1 MATFHTLRA
10 LVMRRTG
17 RRGARPAAVWKHNT
31 KPLTLALAVIAP
43 FANAAS
49 ELDDEL
55 AAMSLKEL
63 MSVEVFTSASLLPT
77 EIRKAPGTVYTFD
90 RNDFTRF
97 GVRRLDDLL
106 ALVPGLQLN
115 QYRKRHKAIWS
126 RGMLDRY
133 NDKMVLMV
141 DGVRMRHLYYGHFS
155 LGDNLPLES
164 VEKVEV
170 ILGPAS
176 SLYGANA
183 LSGIISIT
191 TRAFSEGPEVS
202 TTLEAADNDRQKGTL
217 LYNSASF
224 QAFGSYLDQ
233 DAPFRESRKS
243 FIGGDT
249 VQPLNE
255 DFTNLML
262 KGKPLPGLTLSMN
275 YAKDT
280 TPFLYIP
287 DTQDAY
293 VESESLVFAANYEK
307 GDLDSGRVEATA
319 YYHLDKAREYEV
331 ENVSNTL
338 GYEEHQDAKMAG
350 VKLTGFQRF
359 GDHVLA
365 LGGSWEHEHAKNT
378 RYERWFHYRDKFLD
392 PTETGNLLSIP
403 GISNDD
409 IAVYIQD
416 VWSLSP
422 NLNLTLGARYDD
434 FERFGDHLN
443 YRSALTYSPDT
454 EQTWKLQY
462 GTAIRTPTLREYLK
476 VMEGTA
482 FVPPQLDPEEIEQ
495 LELGYLYQWDN
506 ANLNVNVYRSELT
519 NFILEMPTPDE
530 MDEYFANLDEGVTLN
545 GAEALL
551 NMRPTDRMN
560 LRAGL
565 AYIDPVGDNDRLP
578 YLSTWTASLQMDYRY
593 HLSHTLGL
601 SVIYNQSRDDDNS
614 FSEDDGG
621 GSTVTNLYGQGQLAP
636 GWSYSLGVDNLFDTQ
651 VYDPAADFGNR
662 YSSERSE
669 RELWLRLSWDMSL

>member
-1 MATFHTLRA
+1 
-10 LVMRRTG
+10 
-17 RRGARPAAVWKHNT
+17 
-31 KPLTLALAVIAP
+31 
-43 FANAAS
+43 
-49 ELDDEL
+49 
-55 AAMSLKEL
+55 MSLKEL
-63 MSVEVFTSASLLPT
+63 MSLEVFTSASLLPT

-115 QYRKRHKAIWS
+115 QYRKRHQSIWS

-164 VEKVEV
+164 VEKIEV

-191 TRAFSEGPEVS
+191 TRAFSDEPAISTSVEV
-202 TTLEAADNDRQKGTL
+202 ADNDRTKGTL
-217 LYNSASF
+217 LYNSSRF

-233 DAPFRESRKS
+233 DAPFRDSRAS

-249 VQPLNE
+249 VQPLDE
-255 DFTNLML
+255 DFSNLMI
-262 KGKPLPGLTLSMN
+262 KGKPLPGLTLSLS
-275 YAKDT
+275 YAEDK

-293 VESESLVFAANYEK
+293 VDSESLVLSAKYEK
-307 GDLDSGRVEATA
+307 GDLDGGRIEATA
-319 YYHLDKAREYEV
+319 YYHLDKAREYEI
-331 ENVSNTL
+331 ENIRDTL
-338 GYEEHQDAKMAG
+338 GYEEYQNAWMAG
-350 VKLTGFQRF
+350 AKLTGFQRF

-365 LGGSWEHEHAKNT
+365 VGGSWEHESAENT
-378 RYERWFHYRDKFLD
+378 RYERWFSYSDGFLM
-392 PTETGNLLSIP
+392 PSETGDLLSTP

-409 IAVYIQD
+409 FALYVQD

-434 FERFGDHLN
+434 FERFGGHLN
-443 YRSALTYSPDT
+443 YRSALAYSPDS

-476 VMEGTA
+476 VMEGTT

-506 ANLNVNVYRSELT
+506 ANLNLNLYRSELT
-519 NFILEMPTPDE
+519 NFILEAPTPDDR
-530 MDEYFANLDEGVTLN
+530 DEYFANIDEVVTLN
-545 GAEALL
+545 GMEALL
-551 NMRPTDRMN
+551 NIRPTDRINM
-560 LRAGL
+560 RAGL
-565 AYIDPVGDNDRLP
+565 AYIAPVSDSDDLP

-601 SVIYNQSRDDDNS
+601 SFVYNQPQDDDNS
-614 FSEDDGG
+614 FSADDGG
-621 GSTVTNLYGQGQLAP
+621 GSTLTNLYGHGQLAP
-636 GWSYSLGVDNLFDTQ
+636 GWSYSVGVDNLFDTRI
-651 VYDPAADFGNR
+651 YDPAADFGNR

-669 RELWLRLSWDMSL
+669 REVWLRLSWDMSL